1 MPGFDPRKRLATIED
16 RDLDF
21 IDAVALFDGR
31 PMLTVPSNRNDEE
44 RYKSI
49 ALGEDGK
56 AYSVIWTW
64 REGDLWIISFRR
76 AHNDEARR
84 YREHVG

>member
-1 MPGFDPRKRLATIED
+1 MPGFDPQKRLRTLED
-16 RDLDF
+16 RGLDF
-21 IDAVALFDGR
+21 LDAIALFDGR
-31 PMLTVPSNRNDEE
+31 PLLTVPSNRNDEE

-49 ALGEDGK
+49 AAGGDGK
-56 AYSVIWTW
+56 LYSVIWTW
-64 REGDLWIISFRR
+64 RGGDLWIISFRR

>member
-1 MPGFDPRKRLATIED
+1 LATIED
-16 RDLDF
+16 RGLDF
-21 IDAVALFDGR
+21 IEAVALFDGR

-49 ALGEDGK
+49 ALGDDGK
-56 AYSVIWTW
+56 AYSIIWTW

-76 AHNDEARR
+76 AHNEEARR

>member
-1 MPGFDPRKRLATIED
+1 MPGFDPRKRLRTLED
-16 RDLDF
+16 RGLDF
-21 IDAVALFDGR
+21 IDALALFDNR
-31 PMLTVPSNRNDEE
+31 PMLTVPSDRNNEQ

-49 ALGEDGK
+49 TAGDDGK
-56 AYSVIWTW
+56 FYSVIWTW
-64 REGDLWIISFRR
+64 REGELWIISFRR

>member
-1 MPGFDPRKRLATIED
+1 MPGFDPRKRLRTIED
-16 RDLDF
+16 RGLDF
-21 IDAVALFDGR
+21 IDAVTLFDGW

-49 ALGEDGK
+49 TIGDDGK
-56 AYSVIWTW
+56 LYSVIWTW

-76 AHNDEARR
+76 AHNDEARK
-84 YREHVG
+84 YRERVG

>member
-1 MPGFDPRKRLATIED
+1 MTGFNPQKRMATIED
-16 RDLDF
+16 RGLDF

-31 PMLTVPSNRNDEE
+31 PLLTVPSNRNDEE

-49 ALGEDGK
+49 TLGDDGK
-56 AYSVIWTW
+56 LYSVIWTW

-76 AHNDEARR
+76 AHDDEARS
-84 YREHVG
+84 YRQHVG

>member
-1 MPGFDPRKRLATIED
+1 MPGFDPSKRLRTIED
-16 RDLDF
+16 RGLDF

-31 PMLTVPSNRNDEE
+31 PMLTAPSNRNDEE
-44 RYKSI
+44 RYKSVTI
-49 ALGEDGK
+49 GDDGK
-56 AYSVIWTW
+56 LYSVIWTW
-64 REGDLWIISFRR
+64 REGDFWIISFRR